1 MVRPVGESVA
11 LPRMRRARD
20 PQTPELADVFG
31 RLEEGLRRRILPG
44 VQELARERGVGTDVV
59 PGRHEDVARIP
70 PDVDVL
76 RALPVRQA
84 VEGEVALEKAPVPE
98 ALDDLPHLGSRN
110 DEARVRP
117 GRHPMQRPRKLDRL
131 EDEQAHDALRPR
143 RPRLE
148 RGRDD
153 DVVGTGNDVVPAR
166 RVEMMAPVDA
176 GALRECGHTIKYA
189 GPEGARQANR
199 PLTASH
205 AGPTNLPA

>member
-1 MVRPVGESVA
+1 MMRQEGESVA

-44 VQELARERGVGTDVV
+44 VQELARERGVGPDVV
-59 PGRHEDVARIP
+59 PGRHENVARIP

-84 VEGEVALEKAPVPE
+84 VQGEVALQEAPVPE

-110 DEARVRP
+110 DEAGVGP
-117 GRHPMQRPRKLDRL
+117 GRHPVQRFRKLDRL
-131 EDEQAHDALRPR
+131 EDEQAHDALGPR
-143 RPRLE
+143 RSGLE

-166 RVEMMAPVDA
+166 RVDMMTPVYA
-176 GALRECGHTIKYA
+176 GALRQGGHTANYA
-189 GPEGARQANR
+189 G
-199 PLTASH
+199 
-205 AGPTNLPA
+205 